1 LIGRIIC
8 VLSFFVLNFGGYP
21 KLILENTQPE
31 PSPKR
36 QSNSEQLND
45 ATLSSASATR
55 KRHRRRVSSSHDE
68 VVRAAQKRRDRW
80 SSRREAVERR
90 VFLITGIV
98 FLVLILHVGMHLII
112 DQHFQFLNE
121 VLFGVA
127 ALALSVWGA
136 LRLVEW
142 IVNKKYKH
150 LTKQKRADRVT
161 KARDLQRSVQPNQ
174 RKRHD

>member
-1 LIGRIIC
+1 MP
-8 VLSFFVLNFGGYP
+8 FFVLNFGENP
-21 KLILENTQPE
+21 KLILDNTQTE
-31 PSPKR
+31 PW
-36 QSNSEQLND
+36 QDGQLNSEHLNVKSPTSGTTKD
-45 ATLSSASATR
+45 KRRR
-55 KRHRRRVSSSHDE
+55 KRSYSSHDE
-68 VVRAAQKRRDRW
+68 FVRAAQKRRDRW

-150 LTKQKRADRVT
+150 LTKQKRADRVS
-161 KARDLQRSVQPNQ
+161 KARDLQRSVQPDQ
-174 RKRHD
+174 RKRND

>member
-1 LIGRIIC
+1 MP
-8 VLSFFVLNFGGYP
+8 FFVLNFDDYP
-21 KLILENTQPE
+21 KLILEHPE
-31 PSPKR
+31 PKPSQKR
-36 QSNSEQLND
+36 QLNSEPLND
-45 ATLSSASATR
+45 ASLSSALPKG

-142 IVNKKYKH
+142 IVNKKYKN

-174 RKRHD
+174 RKRND

>member
-1 LIGRIIC
+1 MP
-8 VLSFFVLNFGGYP
+8 FFVLNFGEYP
-21 KLILENTQPE
+21 KLILDNTQTE
-31 PSPKR
+31 PW
-36 QSNSEQLND
+36 QDGQLNSEHLND
-45 ATLSSASATR
+45 KSPTSGTTKDKRRR
-55 KRHRRRVSSSHDE
+55 KRSSSSHDE
-68 VVRAAQKRRDRW
+68 FVRAAQKRRDRW

-98 FLVLILHVGMHLII
+98 FVLLIVHVGMHLII
-112 DQHFQFLNE
+112 DQHLQFLNE

-150 LTKQKRADRVT
+150 LTKQKRADRVS
-161 KARDLQRSVQPNQ
+161 KARDLQRSVQPDQ
-174 RKRHD
+174 RKRND